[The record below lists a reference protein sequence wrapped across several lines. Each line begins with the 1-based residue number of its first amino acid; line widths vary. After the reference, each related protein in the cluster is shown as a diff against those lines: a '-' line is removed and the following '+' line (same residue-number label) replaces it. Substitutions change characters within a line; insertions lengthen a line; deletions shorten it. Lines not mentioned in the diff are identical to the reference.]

1 MQTAKDKRNLVAAIM
16 GAIIT
21 YTQMEQQTPSVVRDV
36 QPQPKVS
43 QWKTTEESSHKRQ
56 RG

>member
-16 GAIIT
+16 GTIT
-21 YTQMEQQTPSVVRDV
+21 AYIQAEQQTPSVVRDV
-36 QPQPKVS
+36 QPQPKVG
-43 QWKTTEESSHKRQ
+43 QRKTVEGSSNKRQ

>member
-16 GAIIT
+16 GAIIAYIQT
-21 YTQMEQQTPSVVRDV
+21 EQQTPSVARDV

-43 QWKTTEESSHKRQ
+43 Q
-56 RG
+56 

>member
-1 MQTAKDKRNLVAAIM
+1 MQNAKDKRNLVAAIM
-16 GAIIT
+16 GAIVAYIQT
-21 YTQMEQQTPSVVRDV
+21 EQQTPSVGDV

-43 QWKTTEESSHKRQ
+43 QWKTVDESSNKRQ

>member
-1 MQTAKDKRNLVAAIM
+1 MQSAKDRRNLLAAIM

-21 YTQMEQQTPSVVRDV
+21 YIQTEQQTSSVVRDV

-43 QWKTTEESSHKRQ
+43 QWKTIKESSNKKQ

>member
-1 MQTAKDKRNLVAAIM
+1 MQSAKDKRNLVAAIM

-21 YTQMEQQTPSVVRDV
+21 YIQTEQQTPSVVRDV

-43 QWKTTEESSHKRQ
+43 QWKTIEESSNKRQ
-56 RG
+56 MG